1 MLRFSFIVCLLGFVI
16 VPAVSQSIRVMT
28 LNARYDNPADKPN
41 HWEARK
47 YLLVRLIESEDADV
61 VGTQEL
67 LHHQLVY
74 LKSELLDYEIIGVGR
89 QDGKEKGE
97 FSAIFYMKSRFKL
110 LDSGHFWLAENPE
123 EVGKIAW
130 DAACERM
137 ATWVLLKDLRSNKE
151 LFVLNTHF
159 DHVGLTA
166 QVKSTELLVQQI
178 PLLSK
183 GANVIVTGDF
193 NVSPNSAAV
202 RLLTDSS
209 RAWYVTDTRA
219 IAATAKGP
227 DYSFHGFGHVPVK
240 QRSLIDYV
248 FVRGNFRVAKW
259 EVLAE
264 KPKKPYYS
272 DHHAVIAVLKYNH

>member
-1 MLRFSFIVCLLGFVI
+1 MLRFSFIAIFLGFVS
-16 VPAVSQSIRVMT
+16 VSAVSQSIRVMT

-47 YLLVRLIESEDADV
+47 DLLVKLIESEDADV

-67 LHHQLVY
+67 LHHQLDY
-74 LKSELLDYEIIGVGR
+74 LNGELSDYEMVGIGR
-89 QDGKEKGE
+89 QDGAEKGE
-97 FSAIFYMKSRFKL
+97 YAAIFYLKERFL
-110 LDSGHFWLAENPE
+110 MLEAGHLWLSENPAE
-123 EVGKIAW
+123 IGKIAW

-137 ATWVLLKDLRSNKE
+137 ATWVLLRDLRSNKE

-166 QVKSTELLVQQI
+166 QVKSAELLVQQI

-193 NVSPNSAAV
+193 NVTPTSAAIQ
-202 RLLTDSS
+202 LLTDSS
-209 RAWYVTDTRA
+209 APWFVTDTRA

-248 FVRGNFRVAKW
+248 FVRGNFRVVKW

-264 KPKKPYYS
+264 KPKKPFYS